1 MYNYLNIN
9 TVLQYLIYNYFN
21 NKVKKTYIIGTAASL
36 SMISHMYI
44 VYSKMQQILPEFAVE
59 KKIPN
64 QKEGWYIE
72 DPREQLNKH
81 FVSINSH
88 YGFIGYMQEVS
99 ARSTLFIRI

>member
-9 TVLQYLIYNYFN
+9 SALQYFIYNYFN
-21 NKVKKTYIIGTAASL
+21 NKVKKNLHNWYCCITKYDFTYV
-36 SMISHMYI
+36 Y
-44 VYSKMQQILPEFAVE
+44 VYSKMQQILPEFVVE
-59 KKIPN
+59 KKMPN

-99 ARSTLFIRI
+99 ARSTPFIRI